1 MREQGEAL
9 ERSTVLVVSPVIVI
23 VRASPEGIA
32 HSIVVAIDMAARDI
46 DLQRFVFGQLVR
58 ETLCIGTSITIIGV
72 YHIVYPEGIAIAD
85 IGNDI
90 QSLMQLHGIVVI
102 VAPHLPV
109 PSKAIQVERGPFL
122 DGTFYHNIHHI
133 TVAGKDTRRIV
144 HVVVCIDAQPGGDV
158 SCYGVRFVELHA
170 ELLGLIALPLC
181 FAVYKVGLGPNTI
194 AHLQHQ
200 LLQGGRQCLIVGI
213 FLDIVHRHTGVGI
226 LQGGASGIGEE
237 SIQRTG
243 IVLGLIIII
252 LLAELVESLPVGS
265 QIIVRH
271 RRYFGHRPLGG
282 TGTKIPSDNAPLR

>member
-9 ERSTVLVVSPVIVI
+9 ERSTVLVVSPVSVI

-32 HSIVVAIDMAARDI
+32 HGIVVAIDMTTRDI
-46 DLQRFVFGQLVR
+46 DFQWLVAGQLVLK
-58 ETLCIGTSITIIGV
+58 TFFVGTSITIIGV
-72 YHIVYPEGIAIAD
+72 YHIVYPEGIAITD

-90 QSLMQLHGIVVI
+90 QSLVQLHGIVVI

-133 TVAGKDTRRIV
+133 AAVGKDTRRII
-144 HVVVCIDAQPGGDV
+144 HIVVCIDAQPPGDV

-181 FAVYKVGLGPNTI
+181 FAVYKVGLCPNAI
-194 AHLQHQ
+194 AYLQHQ

-213 FLDIVHRHTGVGI
+213 FLDSGHRHTG
-226 LQGGASGIGEE
+226 IG
-237 SIQRTG
+237 T
-243 IVLGLIIII
+243 L
-252 LLAELVESLPVGS
+252 
-265 QIIVRH
+265 
-271 RRYFGHRPLGG
+271 
-282 TGTKIPSDNAPLR
+282 